1 MEKNY
6 KDCDPD
12 LAKRIE
18 ATSKISKEN
27 IIAKMKKDF
36 LEQEEEREV
45 NNIVCQDRQLIKI
58 RFNPTEETN
67 FNPISTG
74 RCA

>member
-18 ATSKISKEN
+18 ATLYDNCAKISKEK

-45 NNIVCQDRQLIKI
+45 NIKQY
-58 RFNPTEETN
+58 RLPGQT
-67 FNPISTG
+67 ISKNQI
-74 RCA
+74 